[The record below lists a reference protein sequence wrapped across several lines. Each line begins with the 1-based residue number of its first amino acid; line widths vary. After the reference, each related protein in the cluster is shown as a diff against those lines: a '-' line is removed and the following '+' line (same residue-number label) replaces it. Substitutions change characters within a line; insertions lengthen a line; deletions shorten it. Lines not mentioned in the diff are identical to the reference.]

1 MSGITEGDNAT
12 EPYLGPEGQRAE
24 HRFRKRVTE
33 YSSDDGVRWVRG
45 STKRQNMRPRAIWPP
60 RAGLRRA
67 HPRPAPVLGTR
78 IRL

>member
-33 YSSDDGVRWVRG
+33 YGGDAGVKWVSG
-45 STKRQNMRPRAIWPP
+45 STKRQCDPEP
-60 RAGLRRA
+60 
-67 HPRPAPVLGTR
+67 
-78 IRL
+78 